1 MIILAN
7 EFLKDILINLIAV
20 LTMSAKLTTSDVLTA
35 FWNRDYG
42 IVI

>member
-20 LTMSAKLTTSDVLTA
+20 LTMSAKLTTSGVLTA
-35 FWNRDYG
+35 F
-42 IVI
+42 